1 MSSVRVTTNFKD
13 NNGTDLGDKLVTKD
27 YLISVYPEIGDKIGI
42 PPELWTWGYGNS
54 GQLGN
59 ATIIS
64 RSTPVTTFAGGSSW
78 KQVSGGNVHT
88 AAIKTD
94 GTLWTWGAGGVGRLG
109 TNDVTNRSTPV
120 TTFAGGTNWKQVA
133 SGNAHTA
140 AIKTDGTLW
149 TWGWNSNGQLGT
161 NDVTNRSTPVTTFAG
176 GTNWKQVSG
185 GSIYTAAIKTDGTL
199 WTWGAGSYGRL
210 GNGVTTGNISTPVTT
225 FAGGTDWKQVMG
237 STGNQTAAIKTDGT
251 LWTWGQGTSGQ
262 LGTNDVTNVS
272 TPVTT
277 FAGGTNWKTLA
288 TRISSHTSAIKTDG
302 TLWTWGYGATGRLGT
317 NDTTNRSTPVTTF
330 AGGSSWKQVSSGATH
345 TASIKTD
352 GTLWTWGFGTQG
364 QLGTNDTTTRSTPV
378 TTFAGGTNWKQVS
391 AGNVHTAAI
400 KTDGTLWTW
409 GAGGVGRLGTNDVTN
424 RSTPVTTFAGGT
436 NWKQVASGNAHTA
449 AIKTDGTLW
458 TWGWNSN
465 GQLGTNDVT
474 NRSTPVTTFAGG
486 TNWKQVSSGN
496 SHTIAL
502 KDDGVNKELYS
513 FGSNADGKLGFPE
526 SSLDGVPNQTFAEET
541 NWKQVSSGNSHTA
554 AIKTDGTLWTWG
566 AGFSGI
572 LGNAAI
578 TDRSTPVT
586 TFSGGTNWKQVSS
599 GNSHTA
605 AIKTDGTLWTW
616 GSGFSGIL
624 GTNDLTTRSTPVTT
638 FAGGTNWKQVSSGD
652 SPTSATTYDDP
663 VL

>member
-42 PPELWTWGYGNS
+42 PPELWTWGLGTN
-54 GQLGN
+54 GRLGN

-78 KQVSGGNVHT
+78 KQVSGGNTHT

-94 GTLWTWGAGGVGRLG
+94 GTLWTWGAGSVGRLG

-149 TWGWNSNGQLGT
+149 TWGWNSNGQLGN
-161 NDVTNRSTPVTTFAG
+161 NDTTDRSTPVTTFAG

-185 GSIYTAAIKTDGTL
+185 GGVHTAAIKTDGTL

-225 FAGGTDWKQVMG
+225 FAGGTNWKQVMG

-288 TRISSHTSAIKTDG
+288 TKISSHTSAIKTDG
-302 TLWTWGYGATGRLGT
+302 TLWTWG
-317 NDTTNRSTPVTTF
+317 
-330 AGGSSWKQVSSGATH
+330 SGA
-345 TASIKTD
+345 
-352 GTLWTWGFGTQG
+352 QG
-364 QLGTNDTTTRSTPV
+364 Q
-378 TTFAGGTNWKQVS
+378 
-391 AGNVHTAAI
+391 
-400 KTDGTLWTW
+400 
-409 GAGGVGRLGTNDVTN
+409 LGTNDVTN

-458 TWGWNSN
+458 TWGGNSN
-465 GQLGTNDVT
+465 GQLGINDVT

-486 TNWKQVSSGN
+486 TNWKQVANGGN
-496 SHTIAL
+496 HT
-502 KDDGVNKELYS
+502 
-513 FGSNADGKLGFPE
+513 
-526 SSLDGVPNQTFAEET
+526 T
-541 NWKQVSSGNSHTA
+541 
-554 AIKTDGTLWTWG
+554 AIKSVD
-566 AGFSGI
+566 F
-572 LGNAAI
+572 
-578 TDRSTPVT
+578 
-586 TFSGGTNWKQVSS
+586 
-599 GNSHTA
+599 
-605 AIKTDGTLWTW
+605 
-616 GSGFSGIL
+616 
-624 GTNDLTTRSTPVTT
+624 
-638 FAGGTNWKQVSSGD
+638 
-652 SPTSATTYDDP
+652 
-663 VL
+663 